1 MLFIN
6 NPILFYSAVKLYLA
20 LPYIFVGLVNV
31 GMQVSSSNLLH
42 ISQLVKEPPIAAT
55 TIHANH
61 ID

>member
-42 ISQLVKEPPIAAT
+42 ISQLVK
-55 TIHANH
+55 
-61 ID
+61 